1 MIVVVGNRNGCSRG
15 IVEGEGVSFGVGGR
29 RREMVRIR
37 RRRVLYWCV
46 VIGIG
51 RLVLGGCRMARKGE
65 VEFGGSR
72 SWGGTGMLVT
82 GDWGR

>member
-1 MIVVVGNRNGCSRG
+1 
-15 IVEGEGVSFGVGGR
+15 
-29 RREMVRIR
+29 MVRIR

-51 RLVLGGCRMARKGE
+51 RLVLGGCRMARKGN
-65 VEFGGSR
+65 VEFGGSK

-82 GDWGR
+82 GGWGG